1 MSAATE
7 PGGGRPRR
15 RLGTEE
21 RRRQLLAVGAAL
33 FADRPYDEV
42 WVEQVAE
49 RAGVSRGLLY
59 HYFPTKRDF
68 LLGIVTA
75 EGERLQQVMDAHPD
89 RPSEERLN
97 LAVDAYVTYAA
108 ENPHSFRAFHRAAE
122 ADAEVRAI
130 KENFLACTES
140 RIVEGLAGAGLP
152 PETLRIVARGWMAFV
167 VEVCLQWLDR
177 PALSREQVR
186 ELCVR
191 ALLSAVEADA
201 GAGAP
206 PQPSPVAH
214 KRGNVA
220 GGGAH
225 AAE

>member
-1 MSAATE
+1 MSAATA
-7 PGGGRPRR
+7 PGGGRARR

-75 EGERLQQVMDAHPD
+75 EGERLQQIMEAHPD
-89 RPSEERLN
+89 RPPEERLT
-97 LAVDAYVTYAA
+97 LAVDAYVNYAA
-108 ENPHSFRAFHRAAE
+108 EHPHSFRAFHRAAE

-130 KENFLACTES
+130 KEKFLACTES

-152 PETLRIVARGWMAFV
+152 PEALRIVARGWMAFV

-186 ELCVR
+186 ELCVST
-191 ALLSAVEADA
+191 LLGAVGP
-201 GAGAP
+201 GAGPGSAP
-206 PQPSPVAH
+206 QVAPMTR
-214 KRGNVA
+214 KRGSVA

>member
-1 MSAATE
+1 M
-7 PGGGRPRR
+7 
-15 RLGTEE
+15 GTEE

-75 EGERLQQVMDAHPD
+75 EGERLQQVMEARPD
-89 RPSEERLN
+89 LPPGERLA
-97 LAVDAYVTYAA
+97 LAVGAYVSYAA
-108 ENPHSFRAFHRAAE
+108 EHPQGFRAFHRAAE

-130 KENFLACTES
+130 KEEFLARTE
-140 RIVEGLAGAGLP
+140 RRLVEGLAGGGLP
-152 PETLRIVARGWMAFV
+152 AGALRIVARGWMAFV

-177 PALSREQVR
+177 PALSAGQVR

-191 ALLSAVEADA
+191 ALVGAVGSDAAGERPPSAAPMADKS
-201 GAGAP
+201 G
-206 PQPSPVAH
+206 
-214 KRGNVA
+214 KVA
-220 GGGAH
+220 GGARM
-225 AAE
+225 AQNRRT